1 MNMKPN
7 VTKSLINDMLQDKLN
22 TVEEDLRCAIAY
34 QEQIYEVA
42 KRQTFK
48 ILMGTVDSSYSLT
61 QHFKYQATIA
71 TTLREME
78 RTYFEYFDKAW
89 NFVAPEE
96 PIKQKRGRK
105 PKSMS
110 I

>member
-1 MNMKPN
+1 
-7 VTKSLINDMLQDKLN
+7 MLQEKLK
-22 TVEEDLRCAIAY
+22 TVEEDLRSAIAY
-34 QEQIYEVA
+34 QEQVYELA
-42 KRQTFK
+42 KRKTFE
-48 ILMGTVDSSYSLT
+48 LMMGTLDSTYSLT
-61 QHFKYQATIA
+61 QHVKYQATIA
-71 TTLREME
+71 ATLREME
-78 RTYFEYFDKAW
+78 MTYFEYFDRAW

>member
-1 MNMKPN
+1 MSMKPN

-22 TVEEDLRCAIAY
+22 TVEEDLRSAIEY
-34 QEQIYEVA
+34 QAEVYKLA
-42 KRQTFK
+42 KRKTFE
-48 ILMGTVDSSYSLT
+48 LMMGTADSTYSLT

-71 TTLREME
+71 STLREME
-78 RTYFEYFDKAW
+78 MTYFHYFDKAW

-96 PIKQKRGRK
+96 TTKTKRGRK

>member
-1 MNMKPN
+1 MASN
-7 VTKSLINDMLQDKLN
+7 SLVNDMLQEKLK

-34 QEQIYEVA
+34 QKEVYELA
-42 KRQTFK
+42 KRKTFE
-48 ILMGTVDSSYSLT
+48 LMMGTLDSTYSLV

-71 TTLREME
+71 STLREME
-78 RTYFEYFDKAW
+78 MTYFHYFNKAW

-96 PIKQKRGRK
+96 PIQKKRGRK

>member
-1 MNMKPN
+1 MSMKPN
-7 VTKSLINDMLQDKLN
+7 VTKSLINDMLQDKLD
-22 TVEEDLRCAIAY
+22 TLESDLRSAISY
-34 QEQIYEVA
+34 QKEMYDSA

-71 TTLREME
+71 STLREME

-89 NFVAPEE
+89 DFVPSTE
-96 PIKQKRGRK
+96 PTKAKRGRK

>member
-1 MNMKPN
+1 MSMKPN

-22 TVEEDLRCAIAY
+22 TVEEDLRCAITF
-34 QEQIYEVA
+34 QKEVLDTA
-42 KRQTFK
+42 KRQLFGM
-48 ILMGTVDSSYSLT
+48 IMGTVNSSYSLT

-71 TTLREME
+71 ATLREME

-89 NFVAPEE
+89 DFVAPEE
-96 PIKQKRGRK
+96 PTKTKRGRK